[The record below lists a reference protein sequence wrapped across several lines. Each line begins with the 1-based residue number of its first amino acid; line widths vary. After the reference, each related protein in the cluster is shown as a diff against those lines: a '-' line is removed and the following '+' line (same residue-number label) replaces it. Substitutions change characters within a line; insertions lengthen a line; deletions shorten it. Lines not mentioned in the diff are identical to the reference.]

1 MSGHPAAR
9 WDGGTPQGFP
19 PGRIVAPEVAGPEDV
34 VATADGSVLAGAADG
49 TICWSTSRP
58 DSCCACGRTA
68 AAKSCCRSCS
78 SPTGWRPRRT
88 ARSSSWPRPGRAG

>member
-34 VATADGSVLAGAADG
+34 VATADGGVLAGAADG
-49 TICWSTSRP
+49 TIC
-58 DSCCACGRTA
+58 
-68 AAKSCCRSCS
+68 
-78 SPTGWRPRRT
+78 
-88 ARSSSWPRPGRAG
+88 